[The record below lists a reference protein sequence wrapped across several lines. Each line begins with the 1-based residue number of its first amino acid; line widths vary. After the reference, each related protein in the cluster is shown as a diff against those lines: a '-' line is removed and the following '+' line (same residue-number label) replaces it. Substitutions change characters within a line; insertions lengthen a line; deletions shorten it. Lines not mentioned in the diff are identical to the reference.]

1 MIFVITFVLGVL
13 TGIILKSVIG
23 KSTQGELQCG
33 RNSET
38 GGTVYR
44 IEFDIPL
51 EEVPQH
57 RKVSLKVVH
66 TAENLGIN
74 QRLYDLESEG
84 IHG

>member
-13 TGIILKSVIG
+13 AGMVLKSVIG

-33 RNSET
+33 RNTQT
-38 GGTVYR
+38 GGAVYR
-44 IEFDIPL
+44 IEFDIPI
-51 EEVPQH
+51 EEVPQ
-57 RKVSLKVVH
+57 RRNVSLKVVH
-66 TAENLGIN
+66 TSENLGIN